1 MTTAKEVLVP
11 LVTLAVLVCA
21 IFFVIGMVTKA
32 IYRIRETM
40 IPLVSTEI
48 IHVEQDSS
56 NILTLSCHK
65 SVSKEEF
72 DVFFQLASGKEILLY
87 DSEGNC
93 HEYWFPCSFSEKRKQ
108 SYKIVTTSE
117 GKDLL
122 TLTIISHNRII
133 HRYLDINISE
143 K

>member
-1 MTTAKEVLVP
+1 
-11 LVTLAVLVCA
+11 
-21 IFFVIGMVTKA
+21 
-32 IYRIRETM
+32 M
-40 IPLVSTEI
+40 IPRVSTEI

-87 DSEGNC
+87 DSDGNC
-93 HEYWFPCSFSEKRKQ
+93 YEYWFPCSFSEKRKQ

-143 K
+143 KQHTLQCRES

>member
-40 IPLVSTEI
+40 IPRVSTEI

-72 DVFFQLASGKEILLY
+72 DVFS
-87 DSEGNC
+87 N
-93 HEYWFPCSFSEKRKQ
+93 
-108 SYKIVTTSE
+108 
-117 GKDLL
+117 
-122 TLTIISHNRII
+122 
-133 HRYLDINISE
+133 
-143 K
+143 

>member
-21 IFFVIGMVTKA
+21 IFFVIGMITKA

-72 DVFFQLASGKEILLY
+72 EKKIQAGEFY
-87 DSEGNC
+87 
-93 HEYWFPCSFSEKRKQ
+93 EYWFPCSFSEKRKQ